1 MRLTRVEI
9 LVLVVIAAIG
19 LSLLI
24 PFVTYQRATSRQT
37 ACQDRLARLAL
48 ATQQYDATEGSL
60 PGYVNPLSKDRAT
73 GWVIP
78 LLPYLTSTDPKGNDH
93 LLQAHAAMLAEK
105 AGPTR
110 LPELLCPAQG
120 RFAGDAPLSFV
131 SNCGM
136 PDVSDDPNLPPD
148 WQANGLFFN
157 RALPAPQQVKTSLAW
172 LTKHDGT
179 KVTLLFSENVDAGS
193 WRDADEARNGF
204 LWAANVQDGE
214 PSSLPT
220 IWPINQHRGQ
230 GDGTIKFA
238 RPASEHPGVV
248 NVVMADAKTQALA
261 DQIDY
266 LVFQRLMTADGAQV
280 KAPNTNEPLPEPW
293 RYRD

>member
-9 LVLVVIAAIG
+9 FVLVLIAAIG

-24 PFVTYQRATSRQT
+24 PFVTYQRAASRQLV
-37 ACQDRLARLAL
+37 CQDRLARLAL
-48 ATQQYDATEGSL
+48 ATQQCEAAEGAL
-60 PGYVNPLSKDRAT
+60 PGYRNPLEKNRAT
-73 GWVIP
+73 GWVSP
-78 LLPYLTSTDPKGNDH
+78 LLPYLTTTDPKGNDH
-93 LLQAHAAMLAEK
+93 LLQAHAAVVAEK

-120 RFAGDAPLSFV
+120 QFAGEAPLSFV
-131 SNCGM
+131 SNSGM
-136 PDVSDDPNLPPD
+136 SDVNDDPSLPPD

-157 RALPAPQQVKTSLAW
+157 HVLPAPQQVKASLAW

-193 WRDADEARNGF
+193 WRDNDEARNGF
-204 LWAANVQDGE
+204 LWAANVKKGE
-214 PSSLPT
+214 PTPLPT

-230 GDGTIKFA
+230 GDGNIKFA

-261 DQIDY
+261 EQIDY

-280 KAPNTNEPLPEPW
+280 KAPNKDEPLPEPW